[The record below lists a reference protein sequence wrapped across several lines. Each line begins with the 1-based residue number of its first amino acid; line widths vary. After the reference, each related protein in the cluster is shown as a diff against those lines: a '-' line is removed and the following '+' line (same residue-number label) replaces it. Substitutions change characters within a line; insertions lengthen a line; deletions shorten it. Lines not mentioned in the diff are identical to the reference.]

1 MQVTLIGVVGER
13 LTMAMQSNSPAL
25 VCSAARAAGEVITL
39 LRYVPRLHCDIYAV
53 GDKPQSINAVCT

>member
-25 VCSAARAAGEVITL
+25 VCSAARAAGECSL
-39 LRYVPRLHCDIYAV
+39 
-53 GDKPQSINAVCT
+53 QSICMVSCIALQKTGQDTTVKCLCL